1 MKVRRR
7 MAALAIASGL
17 ALATL
22 GAPALAPVLQPA
34 TASAATPGLTVA
46 GATTYDAV
54 PAQGKVTV
62 SSVLTVTNHLKD
74 TVTKRLYFRTAIV
87 TVLPGTSGFKLTGG
101 SSKPRVSVAKR
112 TSTYVNL
119 KIDFGAN
126 LAAGRTTTLTL
137 TFDLKDPGGAPDRP
151 VRISPSLLSFAA
163 WAIAAPGTTGGSVV
177 VRLPTG
183 YAATIG
189 QGPLTGPVDD
199 GAGHEVYSSG
209 PLQNPTA
216 FVADVTADRPTDYAE
231 TSLNV
236 PTPGGETAVVIRA
249 WPDDP
254 VWATRVASLVTRAL
268 PLLGQEIGVPLP
280 FSTGGLTI
288 RETIARSIGG
298 NAGVFDPSS
307 GEVDLAYT
315 ASDGVIVRELAHAW
329 FNGRLVADQ
338 WAADGFAAYYADQV
352 ATQLKIDSAD
362 PIAPTDPGNWAI
374 PLNAWGPSGNV
385 PPQTDAWAAAES
397 LDLAR
402 QIAARATPDQ
412 LRKVWLWASAGLGA
426 YEPDRTPATL
436 SPTPAG
442 PGNGGAPP
450 PDWRGLLDL
459 LEEGT
464 GRSFTDLWLQWV
476 ARPADV
482 QTLADRAATRGW
494 YLRSIALAGSW
505 QLPQVDLDAMR
516 AWRFD
521 AARGLLSATDAVT
534 AQRISLEQSAAAA
547 KLTLPDTLR
556 AAFEGSA
563 GIAAAAAEATR
574 EQATVDAIVSARAAQ
589 PTETGA
595 GELAIIA
602 VGLLGADPAGEV
614 ASAAKALAAG
624 DVQQAYVLATDASGA
639 WTGAAGLGRSRI
651 VSVLLLLVAL
661 ALVVGLVRQQRRRSR
676 VTGP

>member
-183 YAATIG
+183 YTATIG

-231 TSLNV
+231 TTESVTLDS
-236 PTPGGETAVVIRA
+236 GTAQIVIRS
-249 WPDDP
+249 WPDDTA
-254 VWATRVASLVTRAL
+254 WRDRIGGLVERAL
-268 PLLGQEIGVPLP
+268 PVLERDIGVPYRLMQP
-280 FSTGGLTI
+280 LVLH
-288 RETIARSIGG
+288 EALARSIGG
-298 NAGVFDPSS
+298 NEGVFDPTNDSI
-307 GEVDLAYT
+307 DIAYA
-315 ASDGVIVRELAHAW
+315 ASDGVVLHELAHAW
-329 FNGRLVADQ
+329 FNGGLVADQ
-338 WAADGFAAYYADQV
+338 WAAEGFAAYYAGLA
-352 ATQLKIDSAD
+352 ATALGITAATPS
-362 PIAPTDPGNWAI
+362 APTDSGSWAI
-374 PLNAWGPSGNV
+374 PLNAWGPAGTV
-385 PPQTDAWAAAES
+385 APQTDEWAAAAAFN
-397 LDLAR
+397 LA
-402 QIAARATPDQ
+402 QAIATRAGPDAMHG
-412 LRKVWLWASAGLGA
+412 VWLRAAQGIGA
-426 YEPDRTPATL
+426 YETDRTPETTPGPPA
-436 SPTPAG
+436 SP
-442 PGNGGAPP
+442 GGSVSPP

-556 AAFEGSA
+556 SAFEGSA

-614 ASAAKALAAG
+614 ASAVKALAAG
-624 DVQQAYVLATDASGA
+624 DVQQAYVLATDASGT